1 MSKKQ
6 IKVQDEHQELR
17 DELKRINAQKAVLPA
32 RSRRYKP
39 KERELILQG
48 VVLFGQAETMLL
60 SGVRD
65 WTIKV
70 WLRRSGPPIEKDCA
84 ENYSGDHPHWQR
96 ALDVWKSQPGLG
108 PAQISNQLKR
118 DGIRITVSTV
128 RSILEE
134 NGYTPPMVVSKP
146 ERILRYEAARPREL
160 MHMDFKHF
168 YINKQKLFLLLLQ
181 DDFSRFLAGFKLTD
195 SENMDSVIE
204 VFETCVARYGRM
216 QVVMTDAGSSFYSW
230 NGLNRFQKLISE
242 EYAVDHIKASSP
254 RSNGKVE
261 SVNKQI
267 EKELLR
273 VKDFSSL
280 EEAKLGIEE
289 WVQFYNFERT
299 HMGLPQSLVPADRFL
314 YGWNQ
319 KQEQPPPPAALKRP
333 SLRVSSPVATA
344 EVLPLPPVSTNTVW
358 EEILKVALT
367 KIK

>member
-1 MSKKQ
+1 MSKSQ
-6 IKVQDEHQELR
+6 IKGQSDHQELR
-17 DELKRINAQKAVLPA
+17 DELKKINAQKATLPA

-39 KERELILQG
+39 KEQEVILKG
-48 VVLFGQAETMLL
+48 VEVLGQAETILL
-60 SGVRD
+60 SGARD
-65 WTIKV
+65 WTIKC
-70 WLRRSGPPIEKDCA
+70 WLRRSMRSSVVEGEPVEDHHD
-84 ENYSGDHPHWQR
+84 GHHPHWQR

-108 PAQISNQLKR
+108 PAQISNQLNR
-118 DGIRITVSTV
+118 DGIRISVSTV
-128 RSILEE
+128 RNILEE
-134 NGYTPPMVVSKP
+134 NGYTPPMVATKP

-168 YINKQKLFLLLLQ
+168 YINKQKTFLLLLQ
-181 DDFSRFLAGFKLTD
+181 DDFSRFLAGFKLTN

-204 VFETCVARYGRM
+204 VFELCVARYGRM

-230 NGLNRFQKLISE
+230 NGINRFQKLIAE

-280 EEAKLGIEE
+280 EEANLGIEE
-289 WVQFYNFERT
+289 WIEFYNFERT
-299 HMGLPQSLVPADRFL
+299 HMGLPQGLVPADRFL

-319 KQEQPPPPAALKRP
+319 KQMRAPEVQHR
-333 SLRVSSPVATA
+333 SLRVESPTA
-344 EVLPLPPVSTNTVW
+344 EKLPSVISTNTVW
-358 EEILKVALT
+358 EEILKIALT